1 MSLNARII
9 RGVVGQ
15 IRWAYYVAAG
25 VEGYTAIQHTTP
37 APRPGVKP
45 KWTLSARIVGSDAF
59 KMAQRPL
66 LFVAP
71 FDRGRWAW
79 PIEQFRIEGDRL
91 TATLGPREDY

>member
-1 MSLNARII
+1 VLNQRLL
-9 RGVVGQ
+9 RGQQAQ

-25 VEGYTAIQHTTP
+25 VEGFTLLQQPPPKASPFVRT
-37 APRPGVKP
+37 

-66 LFVAP
+66 LFVTTVKEK
-71 FDRGRWAW
+71 RWLFQ
-79 PIEQFRIEGDRL
+79 IEEFRIAGDRL